1 MPYYLA
7 AWKLWKLAVKKI
19 FQKTYI
25 SPLLQ
30 HYCRT
35 KKMKISSDYRNL
47 PNFSWL
53 SLFFP
58 MSQVSISAWELTH
71 GLPGAMVMR
80 MDTVTLS
87 PEEAGIPIL
96 KRAGAINRN
105 GA

>member
-1 MPYYLA
+1 
-7 AWKLWKLAVKKI
+7 
-19 FQKTYI
+19 
-25 SPLLQ
+25 
-30 HYCRT
+30 
-35 KKMKISSDYRNL
+35 
-47 PNFSWL
+47 
-53 SLFFP
+53 
-58 MSQVSISAWELTH
+58 MSQVSVSAWELTH